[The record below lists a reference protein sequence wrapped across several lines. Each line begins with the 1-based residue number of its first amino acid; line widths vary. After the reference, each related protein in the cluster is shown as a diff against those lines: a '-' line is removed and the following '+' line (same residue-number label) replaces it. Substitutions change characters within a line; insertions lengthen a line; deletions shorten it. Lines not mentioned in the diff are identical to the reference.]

1 MTKPQEILKVHLS
14 NNQRKFFIGV
24 QYGLLIASTF
34 MMLSTPIQG
43 WSVALMLMFSVA
55 TVLSVALHTT
65 LALSIGN
72 ICQGQLERLDERERA
87 MRDRAFIGAFQ
98 FVTAVVSLAW
108 LYGMVAWIAKLWLPE
123 AQQIWMLLW
132 LIGMLIY
139 GLPTS
144 IAAWQMKNLEE

>member
-1 MTKPQEILKVHLS
+1 MTKPQELPKVRLS
-14 NNQRKFFIGV
+14 NNQRKFLIGI

-34 MMLSTPIQG
+34 IMLSTPIKD
-43 WSVALMLMFSVA
+43 WSIALVLLFIVAA
-55 TVLSVALHTT
+55 ILSAALHTT

-72 ICQGQLERLDERERA
+72 ICQGRLERLDERERA

-98 FVTAVVSLAW
+98 IVSTVVSLAW